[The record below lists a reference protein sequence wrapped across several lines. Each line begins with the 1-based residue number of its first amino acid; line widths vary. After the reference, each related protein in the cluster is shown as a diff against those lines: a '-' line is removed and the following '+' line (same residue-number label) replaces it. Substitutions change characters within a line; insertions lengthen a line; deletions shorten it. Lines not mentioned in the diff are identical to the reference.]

1 MQSLTFTLDDEREQ
15 ELERLSALGY
25 SHEDM
30 ALYFEVDK
38 AVFVQKALDVN
49 SEVYYRI
56 QRGKL
61 KSLAMEHMAVL
72 EAAEKGT
79 LAAVQELRTIR
90 RDRGWEL
97 SKLDVFG
104 GIADKKLIEN
114 ITDYLESGSIN
125 KISKEEAIYIDALSL
140 MNSMGRKIG
149 RRNTVAFFS
158 GPPFH
163 LKMSR
168 ASEMYDEAVNL
179 FYTDRGVEKKAMRNL
194 FAEELSEAARIV
206 RDNAKSSKDWEV
218 FGDLKMKAAK
228 LLELDKEDPD
238 KLPQDAYLK
247 PVRVYSLDPTSVGL
261 PETNRQEIAKQI
273 EALEVPERDKRRLL
287 QDARNIPINIEE
299 KLHELQ
305 EEGKGE

>member
-1 MQSLTFTLDDEREQ
+1 
-15 ELERLSALGY
+15 
-25 SHEDM
+25 
-30 ALYFEVDK
+30 
-38 AVFVQKALDVN
+38 
-49 SEVYYRI
+49 
-56 QRGKL
+56 
-61 KSLAMEHMAVL
+61 
-72 EAAEKGT
+72 
-79 LAAVQELRTIR
+79 
-90 RDRGWEL
+90 
-97 SKLDVFG
+97 
-104 GIADKKLIEN
+104 
-114 ITDYLESGSIN
+114 
-125 KISKEEAIYIDALSL
+125 
-140 MNSMGRKIG
+140 
-149 RRNTVAFFS
+149 
-158 GPPFH
+158 
-163 LKMSR
+163 
-168 ASEMYDEAVNL
+168 VNL

-238 KLPQDAYLK
+238 KLPHEVYQK

>member
-1 MQSLTFTLDDEREQ
+1 MKSLTFTLDEEREQ

-61 KSLAMEHMAVL
+61 KSIAMEQMAL
-72 EAAEKGT
+72 LQEAEKGIIP
-79 LAAVQELRTIR
+79 AVQEVRNIR
-90 RDRGWEL
+90 RDRGWEM
-97 SKLDVFG
+97 SKLDIFG
-104 GIADKKLIEN
+104 GMSDKRLIEN
-114 ITDYLESGSIN
+114 IRDYLDSGSIN
-125 KISKEEAIYIDALSL
+125 KLSKEEAIYIDALTL
-140 MNSMGRKIG
+140 MNSMGRKVG

-206 RDNAKSSKDWEV
+206 RDNAKSAKDWEV
-218 FGDLKMKAAK
+218 YGDLKMKAAK

-238 KLPQDAYLK
+238 KLPPEVYQK
-247 PVRVYSLDPTSVGL
+247 PIRVYSLDPASVGL
-261 PETNRQEIAKQI
+261 PDTNRQEIAKQI

>member
-97 SKLDVFG
+97 SKMDVFG

-114 ITDYLESGSIN
+114 IQDYLESGSIN

-238 KLPQDAYLK
+238 KLPHEVYQK